1 MPKTTSAFPASR
13 IKRMVQTLLPRGQE
27 YKVRLSD
34 SGFDHRKVVRVIT
47 PAWKRLQRHERIL
60 KFIEAEPQFLTPEDK
75 SHILRYSVL
84 TPQEY
89 TRYIKE
95 SPIKITSRA
104 LR

>member
-1 MPKTTSAFPASR
+1 MPNKPSTFPSSR
-13 IKRMVQTLLPRGQE
+13 IKKMVQTLLPQGKYE
-27 YKVRLSD
+27 VRLSD

-60 KFIEAEPQFLTPEDK
+60 KFIEAEPEFLSPEDRH
-75 SHILRYSVL
+75 HILRYSVL
-84 TPQEY
+84 TPQEFE
-89 TRYIKE
+89 RHVKE